1 MSVKGTWN
9 VGPLLQPPGPIKVAG
24 INEDPLPRAAIR
36 AVRTQ
41 LGLTQSVFADKIGV
55 SLRTVKAWEHPDPD
69 NSEARSCTGPARQII
84 RILAHNPDL
93 EVPS

>member
-1 MSVKGTWN
+1 M
-9 VGPLLQPPGPIKVAG
+9 
-24 INEDPLPRAAIR
+24 
-36 AVRTQ
+36 
-41 LGLTQSVFADKIGV
+41 GLTQSVFADKIGV

-84 RILAHNPDL
+84 RILALNPDL